1 MSATTWYIIAIV
13 GFSLSGVALIAAIF
27 MFLKMNIPA
36 IIGDLTGRTVAREI
50 KAMRE
55 SNASS
60 GDKLH
65 RSSHVNIERGTLTEK
80 VESEVTDKSP
90 MSKAHSSK
98 RLDRPVSEPI
108 KSSKLNARPDE
119 RKGTQTTETLSDN
132 ATEVLVDDPNATEIL
147 QEGSSLGSDV
157 TEVLLNTEEVVVGS
171 NATEVLSTGGAT
183 EVLTDTN
190 ATEVLSNPEEKQDG
204 PVGGTTVLS
213 DVPQEPVQAKVPASF
228 TIIKSLVE
236 VHTDE
241 VIERI
246 EP

>member
-55 SNASS
+55 SNAAS
-60 GDKLH
+60 GEKLH
-65 RSSHVNIERGTLTEK
+65 RSSRVNIDRGTLTEK
-80 VESEVTDKSP
+80 VEDGVPDKSA

-98 RLDRPVSEPI
+98 RLDRPAGETARSR
-108 KSSKLNARPDE
+108 KLTPQDE
-119 RKGTQTTETLSDN
+119 TRKGTQTTETLSDN
-132 ATEVLVDDPNATEIL
+132 ATEVLVDDPNATEVL
-147 QEGSSLGSDV
+147 SSEA
-157 TEVLLNTEEVVVGS
+157 TEVLTDN
-171 NATEVLSTGGAT
+171 NATEVLS
-183 EVLTDTN
+183 DQD
-190 ATEVLSNPEEKQDG
+190 EESSQ

-213 DVPQEPVQAKVPASF
+213 DVPEEPIQPKAPTSF
-228 TIIKSLVE
+228 AVIKSLVE
-236 VHTDE
+236 IHTDE

>member
-13 GFSLSGVALIAAIF
+13 GFSLSGVALIAAVF

-80 VESEVTDKSP
+80 VEGDVDDKSA

-98 RLDRPVSEPI
+98 RLDKQIGEPI
-108 KSSKLNARPDE
+108 RSRKLNLQDDI
-119 RKGTQTTETLSDN
+119 RKETQTTETLSDN
-132 ATEVLVDDPNATEIL
+132 ATEVLVDDSNVTEVL
-147 QEGSSLGSDV
+147 QDGASLGSDV
-157 TEVLLNTEEVVVGS
+157 TEVLSNNT
-171 NATEVLSTGGAT
+171 T

-190 ATEVLSNPEEKQDG
+190 ATEVLSSNATEILTDGNATEVLDDQSEEQT
-204 PVGGTTVLS
+204 PVVGTTVLS
-213 DVPQEPVQAKVPASF
+213 DVPEQPSQPKAPASF
-228 TIIKSLVE
+228 TVIKSLVE
-236 VHTDE
+236 IHSDE
-241 VIERI
+241 VIE
-246 EP
+246 

>member
-1 MSATTWYIIAIV
+1 MSATTWFIIAIV
-13 GFSLSGVALIAAIF
+13 GFSLSGVALIAAVF

-55 SNASS
+55 SNAAS

-65 RSSHVNIERGTLTEK
+65 RSSRVNIERGTLTEK
-80 VESEVTDKSP
+80 VEDNVADKSA

-98 RLDRPVSEPI
+98 RLDRPTGEPA
-108 KSSKLNARPDE
+108 KSSKLNSRDNV

-132 ATEVLVDDPNATEIL
+132 ATEVLVDDPNATEVL
-147 QEGSSLGSDV
+147 HDGLGSDV
-157 TEVLLNTEEVVVGS
+157 TEVLSNNT
-171 NATEVLSTGGAT
+171 T

-190 ATEVLSNPEEKQDG
+190 ATEVLSAGATEVLTDAAATEVLDDQAEEQT

-213 DVPQEPVQAKVPASF
+213 DVPEQTPQPKASAPFKV
-228 TIIKSLVE
+228 IKSLVE

-241 VIERI
+241 VIECGTR
-246 EP
+246 